1 MGRGD
6 VMRRSRLALAGGAVL
21 ALLGGLNVGA
31 VAQDPIL
38 DPRVTLVSGT
48 VTAATPDTSD
58 EEWWVEDAIGHARV
72 YKVSETVEWSDP
84 RLGDGALWSLNF
96 DMYEISVAKQMPV
109 TGTVWIQ
116 GPDGHWTGTSTG
128 FCDPAG
134 DCYSMIVLNGQDT
147 YDGLFATILGT
158 GDGDTSEFRYEGMI
172 FEGEMPPMPEP
183 VKPPAE

>member
-1 MGRGD
+1 MQ
-6 VMRRSRLALAGGAVL
+6 RSQLALAGGAVV
-21 ALLGGLNVGA
+21 ALLGGLALGA

-38 DPRVTLVSGT
+38 DPRVTLVTGT

-58 EEWWVEDAIGHARV
+58 EEWWVEDAIGHARA
-72 YKVSETVEWSDP
+72 YKVSEAVEWSDP

-96 DMYEISVAKQMPV
+96 DMYEISEAKQMPV
-109 TGTVWIQ
+109 TGTGWVQ

-134 DCYSMIVLNGQDT
+134 DCRSMIILTGHDA

-158 GDGDTSEFRYEGMI
+158 GDGDTNESTYEGLI
-172 FEGEMPPMPEP
+172 FEGEMPPMPDQVEP
-183 VKPPAE
+183 SAK

>member
-1 MGRGD
+1 
-6 VMRRSRLALAGGAVL
+6 MRTLRLAMAGAAVL

-58 EEWWVEDAIGHARV
+58 EEWWVEDAIGHART
-72 YKVSETVEWSDP
+72 YKVNETVDWSDP

-109 TGTVWIQ
+109 TGTGWIQ
-116 GPDGHWTGTSTG
+116 GPDGHWTATSTG
-128 FCDPAG
+128 FCDPVG
-134 DCYSMIVLNGQDT
+134 DCRSMIVLSGHDG
-147 YDGLFATILGT
+147 YDGLFATILGS
-158 GDGDTSEFRYEGMI
+158 GDGATGESRYEGMI
-172 FEGEMPPMPEP
+172 FEGQMPPMPDP
-183 VKPPAE
+183 VALSAE